1 MNAPERVFPARVSP
15 DQVRRILDRAGGGDR
30 RLCFVVDREPG
41 GQPSRLGICDEH
53 APPESPVDYF
63 ATFQFADGWKAARFD
78 PWQSA
83 AVALLELAPD
93 LARGYLRACAER
105 DALRRELAELRGDAG
120 PALNASEVQAAR
132 ALARADGVLP

>member
-1 MNAPERVFPARVSP
+1 MNAPEQVSPVRVSP

-53 APPESPVDYF
+53 APPECPVEYF
-63 ATFQFADGWKAARFD
+63 ATFRFEKGWRAVPFD

-83 AVALLELAPD
+83 AVALIEWAPD
-93 LARGYLRACAER
+93 LARGFLRVCAER

-120 PALNASEVQAAR
+120 PALNASEVLAAR
-132 ALARADGVLP
+132 ALARADGVAP